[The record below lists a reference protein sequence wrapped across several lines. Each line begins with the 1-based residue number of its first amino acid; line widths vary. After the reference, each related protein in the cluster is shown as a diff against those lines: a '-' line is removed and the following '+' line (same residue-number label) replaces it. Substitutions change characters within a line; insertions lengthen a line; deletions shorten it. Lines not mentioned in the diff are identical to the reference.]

1 MKLEELLGAE
11 LYAQV
16 QAKLDEVNSKQ
27 TDKQKHVRYADL
39 SEGEY
44 VNKSKHA
51 ELQTKFDSQA
61 EELVEANNLIADLKK
76 STEGNADLQTKIT
89 DYESNISELQAEL
102 EKTKIDSAIKVA
114 LLSEKALDVDY
125 LTYKFKEKGELKLD
139 DNGNIKGMEDL
150 LAGLKIQFPT
160 QFEAASQKKIEVNKL
175 PDGDGDSNKPA
186 ETLADALAQVYEKR
200 D

>member
-16 QAKLDEVNSKQ
+16 QAKLDEVNSKE

-44 VNKSKHA
+44 VNKSKYDD
-51 ELQTKFDSQA
+51 LQVKFDSQS
-61 EELVEANNLIADLKK
+61 EELNTANGLIADLKK
-76 STEGNADLQTKIT
+76 STEGNANLQTKIT

-125 LTYKFKEKGELKLD
+125 LTYKLNEKGELKLD
-139 DNGNIKGMEDL
+139 DNGNIKGMDDL
-150 LAGLKIQFPT
+150 LKDLKTQFPT
-160 QFEAASQKKIEVNKL
+160 QFESIQQKEIEVNKL
-175 PDGDGDSNKPA
+175 PEGDGDGSKPA